1 MTDAAADRLW
11 ARLSEY
17 GTWGDWLSHV
27 AESNIEGHDV
37 PMVPVGAVRAVGP
50 LGNPRTR
57 EQLVAVDDIARIIS
71 YVVTEPPI
79 WRFPARRYRGT
90 VRVIELTDRAGS
102 VIEWSGTYDCDAAD
116 EAGMNEL
123 LTGLYTSFAAG
134 LIKAVS
140 TGPG

>member
-1 MTDAAADRLW
+1 MTEAAADRLW

-17 GTWGDWLSHV
+17 GTWDEWNPYLT
-27 AESNIEGHDV
+27 ESNVESYDV

-71 YVVTEPPI
+71 YVVAEPPI

-90 VRVIELTDRAGS
+90 VRVIELTDRTGS

-116 EAGMNEL
+116 EASMNEL
-123 LTGLYTSFAAG
+123 LTGLYASFAAG

-140 TGPG
+140 AETG